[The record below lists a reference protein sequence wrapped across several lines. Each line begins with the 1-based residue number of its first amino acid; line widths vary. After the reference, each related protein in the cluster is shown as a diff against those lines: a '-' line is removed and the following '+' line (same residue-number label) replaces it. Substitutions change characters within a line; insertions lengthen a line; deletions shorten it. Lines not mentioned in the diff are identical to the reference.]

1 MYYNY
6 IIPLSRN
13 FNCQFHAERIVSSID
28 VVAFQPRTSLA
39 FFGSAHTF
47 SISPLRRPTILCG
60 TLTPVARSNEL
71 ISSRTDNPTPV
82 EFYYFLELDID
93 PTQAVTI
100 SFLKRGLLQTGFNF
114 TLPPQ
119 ESNQRPYIVK
129 FPNVITI
136 PPIGY
141 TLNLFEAHIHSD
153 TIVFNYTA
161 QNGTKKEFRFSLAG
175 FNEKYLEQFA

>member
-1 MYYNY
+1 MKRKTPITDWQTGTEILNDIEISY
-6 IIPLSRN
+6 
-13 FNCQFHAERIVSSID
+13 
-28 VVAFQPRTSLA
+28 VAK
-39 FFGSAHTF
+39 
-47 SISPLRRPTILCG
+47 SISYDLDGICLFVGRRK
-60 TLTPVARSNEL
+60 
-71 ISSRTDNPTPV
+71 DNPTPV

-93 PTQAVTI
+93 LTQAATI
-100 SFLKRGLLQTGFNF
+100 SFLKRGLLQIGFDF

-119 ESNQRPYIVK
+119 KSNQGPYIAK

-175 FNEKYLEQFA
+175 FNEKYLEQFI